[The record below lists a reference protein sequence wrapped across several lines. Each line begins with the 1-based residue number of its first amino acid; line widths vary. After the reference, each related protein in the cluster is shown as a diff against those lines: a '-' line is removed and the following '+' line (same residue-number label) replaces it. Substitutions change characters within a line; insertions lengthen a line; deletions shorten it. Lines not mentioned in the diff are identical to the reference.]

1 MLKRLQKVKQ
11 GLNLQQAYRQ
21 TPWRK
26 QMQMIGFFAAAVAS
40 LALLAGLYLNITARA
55 ATAGRMVQDLQD
67 QRAQMQQQIEDLA
80 SQLADISSVDAMQQ
94 RATELGFAPVL
105 PGSITYLS
113 VQGYK
118 GPPTVQLAPRAGNQ
132 FGLAS
137 RLPAAYTQSLFD
149 WLANILNQLG
159 GL

>member
-1 MLKRLQKVKQ
+1 MLKRLQKLKQ
-11 GLNLQQAYRQ
+11 GLTLQQAYRQ
-21 TPWRK
+21 TPWRR

-40 LALLAGLYLNITARA
+40 MALLAGLYLNITARA

-67 QRAQMQQQIEDLA
+67 QRAQMQQQIEDLE
-80 SQLADISSVDAMQQ
+80 SQLADITSVDAMQQ

-105 PGSITYLS
+105 PGSITYLT
-113 VQGYK
+113 VPGYK
-118 GPPTVQLAPRAGNQ
+118 GRPVVQLAPRVGAQ

-137 RLPAAYTQSLFD
+137 RLPSAYTQSLID
-149 WLANILNQLG
+149 WLANLLNQLG